1 MRENLEDRIITV
13 ISYVLVALFAI
24 ATLLPFLNI
33 VAKSISREWAVLA
46 GKVSFWPIGFQLNTY
61 KFALEQPLFT
71 NSFKISVGVTTIG
84 TLLSM
89 IISCLVAYPLSIPDL
104 RGRKYFV
111 LLFIFAMLFNG
122 GLIPNFLLMRWL
134 QLTNTF
140 WVLILPKVINIFNLL
155 VLKSFFESIPDSIE
169 KAAKIDG
176 ASNFRIF
183 VSIVLPMST
192 PALATVSLYFAVAFW
207 NNFFDAMMYISKPML
222 KPMQLYLYEL
232 ITMSQNIFMLE
243 DLTSYAD
250 ITPASIRAASVVLGT
265 LPILIVY
272 PFLQRY
278 FVKGITLGAV
288 KE

>member
-1 MRENLEDRIITV
+1 MKENLEDKIFTI
-13 ISYVLVALFAI
+13 ISYTLVTLFAI
-24 ATLLPFLNI
+24 LTLLPFLNI
-33 VAKSISREWAVLA
+33 VAKSVSSEWAVLA
-46 GKVSFWPIGFQLNTY
+46 GKISFWPIGFQLNTY
-61 KFALEQPLFT
+61 RFALDQPLFA
-71 NSFKISVGVTTIG
+71 NSFKISVGITSVG

-89 IISCLVAYPLSIPDL
+89 VVTSLAAYALSVADL
-104 RGRKYFV
+104 RGRKFFIMI
-111 LLFIFAMLFNG
+111 FIFAMLFDG
-122 GLIPNFLLMRWL
+122 GLVPNFLLMRWL
-134 QLTNTF
+134 KLTNTF
-140 WVLILPKVINIFNLL
+140 WVLIFPRMINIFNLL
-155 VLKSFFESIPDSIE
+155 VLKSFFESIPDSVN

-183 VSIVLPMST
+183 LSIALPMSV

-265 LPILIVY
+265 LPILIIY
-272 PFLQRY
+272 PFLQKY